1 MKTVSNIRLYN
12 ALKPHVGEEA
22 AEMIAEVIP
31 PADQLVTK
39 QDLDVGLGSV
49 KADLLKWMIALMVP
63 TWVGTYG
70 VIAAIVLKG

>member
-39 QDLDVGLGSV
+39 QDLDVGLSSV